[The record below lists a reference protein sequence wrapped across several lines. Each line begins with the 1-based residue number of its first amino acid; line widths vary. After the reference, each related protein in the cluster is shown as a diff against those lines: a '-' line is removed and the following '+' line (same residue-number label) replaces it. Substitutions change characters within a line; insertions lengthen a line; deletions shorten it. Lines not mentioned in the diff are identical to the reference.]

1 MTTRKSSPSL
11 ALAILAT
18 LTLAAG
24 AANAEGRSCLFDAP
38 RAQAPRVEA
47 ILPDAS
53 VDMQMP
59 PEVMQR
65 MAQIDQALRGGQ
77 ITALQAG
84 RLMRQQ
90 WELAQFRRGFIDG
103 GQSATAMA
111 PRLAP
116 RATQGAGACN
126 LIGDL
131 GSTLAPLGGM
141 AVNGMQTGMQTATTV
156 MRALM
161 REAEKLM
168 REEAAQDGFAL

>member
-1 MTTRKSSPSL
+1 MTTRKPSPSL
-11 ALAILAT
+11 TLAILTT

-24 AANAEGRSCLFDAP
+24 AANADGRSCLFDAPP

-53 VDMQMP
+53 VDMQVP

-65 MAQIDQALRGGQ
+65 MARIDQALRGGQ

-90 WELAQFRRGFIDG
+90 WELAQFRRGFLDG
-103 GQSATAMA
+103 GQPTPAM
-111 PRLAP
+111 AP
-116 RATQGAGACN
+116 RATQGAGGCN

-131 GSTLAPLGGM
+131 GTTLAPLGGM
-141 AVNGMQTGMQTATTV
+141 AMNGMQTGMQTATTV

-168 REEAAQDGFAL
+168 REEAARDGLAL